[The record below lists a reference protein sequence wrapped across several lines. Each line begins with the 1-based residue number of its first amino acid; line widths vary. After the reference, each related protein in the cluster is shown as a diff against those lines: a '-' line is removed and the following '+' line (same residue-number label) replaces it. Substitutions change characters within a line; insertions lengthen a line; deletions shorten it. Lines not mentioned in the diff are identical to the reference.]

1 MDAIGDLLAALER
14 RLSRGSRLAAGRAG
28 VLLEDSWESVAGEHA
43 AYTSPIGLSG
53 GTLFVAVDCAAR
65 AHMLAFQAKG
75 ELVER
80 ARAVVGGDVVHDVVF
95 RVVGSRRPSD
105 S

>member
-14 RLSRGSRLAAGRAG
+14 RLSGRSRLAAGRAG
-28 VLLEDSWESVAGEHA
+28 VLLEDAWESIAGEYA
-43 AYTSPIGLSG
+43 AYTSPIRLCG

-65 AHMLAFQAKG
+65 AHMLALQAKG
-75 ELVER
+75 GLLER
-80 ARAVVGGDVVHDVVF
+80 ARAVVGGDVVRDVVF